1 MGVKERKKREKETRR
16 REILDAA
23 RNVFAGKGL
32 KKTTMEEIAREAEL
46 SPGTLYLYFKNKDEL
61 IASLST
67 SVLEYLR
74 DQLRELNLRKELDP
88 HAKLYFLKQT
98 LFHVYEFDSLLLI
111 NIFNLQSGDNLKNL
125 SSEMLEVLK
134 ELSRSSINEIA
145 KIFEQGIEA
154 GCFIEKHPMAL
165 ADITWS
171 LFSGVVLW
179 EDSKKLLD
187 SEKDFLKQ
195 TFETAFEVLIR
206 GVVKEMSE
214 AGNALREGR
223 FDWNNR

>member
-1 MGVKERKKREKETRR
+1 MGVRERKKREKETRR

-23 RNVFAGKGL
+23 RKVFAGKGL

-67 SVLEYLR
+67 SVLEYLLA
-74 DQLRELNLRKELDP
+74 QLREVNLRRELDP

-98 LFHVYEFDSLLLI
+98 LYHVYEFDSLLLI
-111 NIFNLQSGDNLKNL
+111 NIFNLQSGENLKNL
-125 SSEMLEVLK
+125 SSEMLGVIK

-145 KIFEQGIEA
+145 KIFEEGIEA

-187 SEKDFLKQ
+187 SEKDYLKQ

-206 GVVKEMSE
+206 GVVKELPD
-214 AGNALREGR
+214 AADALREER